1 MRVRPEGDVEGV
13 SQTRIGLVLLDVD
26 LAEGMFP
33 VGSEFPGEAQH
44 LRGIL
49 VGVGDVEVP
58 VRPEDKPPQLTQ
70 IEVVR
75 EGMRIQRLP
84 QRLAVEREDVDVVP
98 RSRARLS

>member
-1 MRVRPEGDVEGV
+1 M
-13 SQTRIGLVLLDVD
+13 LLHVD
-26 LAEGMFP
+26 LAERMFT

-49 VGVGDVEVP
+49 VGVGDVEVS

-75 EGMRIQRLP
+75 EVCVSSAFPSGLP
-84 QRLAVEREDVDVVP
+84 SSAKTWMLFHARERASPESP
-98 RSRARLS
+98 LP